1 MRYRNIK
8 TGLTFCSNCYISGED
23 YELISEVKETP
34 KAEKVEKAEPKEVKP
49 KTTTKRAKR

>member
-34 KAEKVEKAEPKEVKP
+34 KAEEPKKAEPKEVKP